1 MQTDPEFS
9 DPGPFRPRTFP
20 TRKFLV
26 CGQRKDAKPD
36 DITCLKENGPVSEAK
51 AAIVEFWD
59 KNADDIGSVQNEMV
73 EDDEQLFA
81 NELVV
86 EENDTDSDDEVI
98 LNRVSKKKWIKK
110 QTWKLDSIKISTL
123 ENKPLSWTSR
133 NESSKN

>member
-1 MQTDPEFS
+1 M
-9 DPGPFRPRTFP
+9 
-20 TRKFLV
+20 
-26 CGQRKDAKPD
+26 
-36 DITCLKENGPVSEAK
+36 KENAPVSEAK

-98 LNRVSKKKWIKK
+98 LNRVSRKK
-110 QTWKLDSIKISTL
+110 
-123 ENKPLSWTSR
+123 
-133 NESSKN
+133 NE